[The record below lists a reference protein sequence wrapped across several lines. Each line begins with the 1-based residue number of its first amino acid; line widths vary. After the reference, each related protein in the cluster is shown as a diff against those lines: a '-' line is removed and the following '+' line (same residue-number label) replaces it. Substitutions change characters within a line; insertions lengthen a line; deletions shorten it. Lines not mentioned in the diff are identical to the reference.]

1 MLKKYMKKISLN
13 TISLL
18 LFFVYLF
25 YSQFYPF
32 VHIHTH
38 EENIQNPGIEL
49 RFHPVDNCKFG
60 HDCDDV
66 HHKKHQHFIGAQK
79 YTHIKVQN
87 NITELLYDNTL
98 ANQLIFYIPSG
109 QSFPRLE
116 TIFNP
121 QNVNIRSISRAPPRI
136 S

>member
-1 MLKKYMKKISLN
+1 MKKISLN

-38 EENIQNPGIEL
+38 GENIQNPGIEL
-49 RFHPVDNCKFG
+49 RFHPVDDCKFG

-66 HHKKHQHFIGAQK
+66 HHKKHNHFLGAQDH
-79 YTHIKVQN
+79 TFKVQKN
-87 NITELLYDNTL
+87 ATALLFVNTL
-98 ANQLIFYIPSG
+98 AHQL
-109 QSFPRLE
+109 FPYNPTRQNYNRFDTRLV
-116 TIFNP
+116 P
-121 QNVNIRSISRAPPRI
+121 QNVIIHSISRAPPRI